1 MNAMALVRSHAR
13 RATAF
18 VGVGALNTA
27 IDFSAFACLNQL
39 VGLDP
44 APSNVLAF
52 LIAVAN
58 SYIMNAL
65 ITFADRRSQHPVRSF
80 ARFLVVAVTA
90 MAVSTLIVH
99 FLSMLMHPLIA
110 KLIAVVAS
118 TLINYIGACWFVFS
132 GESSDG
138 QRASVL
144 SK

>member
-1 MNAMALVRSHAR
+1 MNAMALVRSHVR

-18 VGVGALNTA
+18 VGVGALNTV

-39 VGLDP
+39 AGLDP

-58 SYIMNAL
+58 SYIMNTL
-65 ITFADRRSQHPVRSF
+65 ITFADRRRRHPVRSF
-80 ARFLVVAVTA
+80 ARFLLVAVAA
-90 MAVSTLIVH
+90 MAVSTIIVH
-99 FLSMLMHPLIA
+99 FLAMLMHPLIA
-110 KLIAVVAS
+110 KLIAVGAS
-118 TLINYIGACWFVFS
+118 TLINYIGSCWFVFS
-132 GESSDG
+132 SESGDG